1 MNNLFESFWGCL
13 FAGLMLLSI
22 SCEDGSWIG
31 ALYSTAF
38 LSLAVTNAHR
48 YFNREKKNEL

>member
-1 MNNLFESFWGCL
+1 MNNTMFESFWACL
-13 FAGLMLLSI
+13 FAGLMLLSV
-22 SCEDGSWIG
+22 SCRDGSWIG

-48 YFNREKKNEL
+48 YFNKEE